1 MPQFYHLLTN
11 CPRRLP
17 LAPERITF
25 DCMKFALLGADPES
39 CLLTQA
45 AAELG
50 HEAVWYGDIAAVDRA
65 THPWLEGADQ
75 ADDWEAL
82 FDRDLCDFII
92 VGRGNAP
99 TTQRTE
105 QVIQLTRI
113 GRPLLTTFPLTD
125 SVLSYYEIDMAR
137 LDSGV
142 SLWHFNPLVTHTDR
156 IAEFREWVTTGHPQL
171 GRIEQVICERPL
183 AERNREQ
190 DLWHFARDVELLDA
204 VVGPLDRLGAV
215 GSPNEAATYSGLSV
229 QLLGKSQV
237 PVRWSVGPVDQ
248 SPHPALTFVGERG
261 RVSFMFDNAGEFQEG
276 TAPPPVSSRPAFEC
290 IQKFAAVLN
299 DSPRSQTTWL
309 AALRAMELTD
319 TIEISLRRGRMIDVH
334 RQQLTE
340 ELSFRG
346 TMSAVGCGVLLLLPP
361 LLILAGWLAQIAG
374 LQFNKNWW
382 AIGLL
387 GFLALFLLVQFA
399 PKLLIKKRE

>member
-1 MPQFYHLLTN
+1 
-11 CPRRLP
+11 
-17 LAPERITF
+17 
-25 DCMKFALLGADPES
+25 MKFALLGADPES

-45 AAELG
+45 AADLG
-50 HEAVWYGDIAAVDRA
+50 HEIVWYGDIAAVDHA
-65 THPWLEGADQ
+65 THPWLKGADQ

-82 FDRDLCDFII
+82 FDRDLCDGVI
-92 VGRGNAP
+92 VGRGTAP
-99 TTQRTE
+99 TSLRVE
-105 QVIQLTRI
+105 QVIQLARI
-113 GRPLLTTFPLTD
+113 GIPLLTTFPLTD

-142 SLWHFNPLVTHTDR
+142 SLWHFNPLLTNGHR
-156 IAEFREWVTTGHPQL
+156 IAEFREWITKGHSHV

-183 AERNREQ
+183 TVRTREQ
-190 DLWHFARDVELLDA
+190 DLWHFARDVELLDNVA
-204 VVGPLDRLGAV
+204 GPLDRLGAV
-215 GSPNEAATYSGLSV
+215 GSPDAAATYSGLSV

-237 PVRWSVGPVDQ
+237 PVRWSVGPIDQ
-248 SPHPALTFVGERG
+248 STNPSLTFVGERG
-261 RVSFMFDNAGEFQEG
+261 RVRFLFNEGGEFQEG
-276 TAPPPVSSRPAFEC
+276 TDPPPPDSRAALES

-299 DSPRSQTTWL
+299 DSGRPQTTWL

-346 TMSAVGCGVLLLLPP
+346 TMSAVGCGVLMLLPP
-361 LLILAGWLAQIAG
+361 LLIFAGWLAQLLG

-382 AIGLL
+382 AYGLFTL
-387 GFLALFLLVQFA
+387 LAAFLLVQFA
-399 PKLLIKKRE
+399 PKLLLRKRDSP

>member
-1 MPQFYHLLTN
+1 
-11 CPRRLP
+11 
-17 LAPERITF
+17 
-25 DCMKFALLGADPES
+25 MKFALLGADPES

-45 AAELG
+45 AIDLG
-50 HEAVWYGDIAAVDRA
+50 HEIVWYGDIASITRS

-75 ADDWEAL
+75 AEDWETL
-82 FDRDLCDFII
+82 FDRDFCDFVI
-92 VGRGNAP
+92 VGRGDMPAA
-99 TTQRTE
+99 RRVE
-105 QVIQLTRI
+105 QVIQLARI
-113 GRPLLTTFPLTD
+113 GIPLLTTFPLTD

-142 SLWHFNPLVTHTDR
+142 SIWHFNPLVTCMDR
-156 IAEFREWVTTGHPQL
+156 IAEFREWITKGHPEV
-171 GRIEQVICERPL
+171 GRIEQVICDRPL
-183 AERNREQ
+183 GVRTKEQ
-190 DLWHFARDVELLDA
+190 DFWHFSRDVELLDNVA
-204 VVGPLDRLGAV
+204 GPLDRLGAV
-215 GSPNEAATYSGLSV
+215 GSPDAAATYSGLSV

-237 PVRWSVGPVDQ
+237 PVRWSVGPADQ
-248 SPHPALTFVGERG
+248 SSNPSLTFVGEQG
-261 RVSFMFDNAGEFQEG
+261 RVRFEFNESGDFSADSNQ
-276 TAPPPVSSRPAFEC
+276 RPADSRAASEC
-290 IQKFAAVLN
+290 IQNFVAVLN
-299 DSPRSQTTWL
+299 SSSRSQSSWL
-309 AALRAMELTD
+309 AALRAMELAD

-346 TMSAVGCGVLLLLPP
+346 MMSALGCGILMLLPP
-361 LLILAGWLAQIAG
+361 LLILAGWLAQVAG